1 MNAMISIFLI
11 VLCGNILIPILGKCK
26 LTDLPLKV
34 YTLITKMH
42 FIVSFCD
49 EGSPKI
55 RVITEDFSA
64 SKEALRPA
72 RYDKCTERGHTCIDF
87 DECCQKEDICAK
99 GLNRYSGGTKTCG
112 LPFIWDA

>member
-1 MNAMISIFLI
+1 M
-11 VLCGNILIPILGKCK
+11 LCGNTLNPILGKCN
-26 LTDLPLKV
+26 LTILPVRGL
-34 YTLITKMH
+34 YTHLPKCI
-42 FIVSFCD
+42 SFD
-49 EGSPKI
+49 IFYGKGSPKI